1 LELFDLLALILLK
14 YFIMKKVLIH
24 LANGFEE
31 VEAITPVD
39 VLRRAGC
46 EVITVSVTGKKEV
59 TSTRGVT
66 ILADKLF
73 TEVDYEQA
81 DLIVFPGG
89 QPGSDN
95 LNRHEGLKKQ
105 IKTFHEKGKMIAAI
119 CAAPL
124 VLGSTGILKGKW
136 ATCYPGTE
144 PQLIGATCTGN
155 AVEVDGNIIT
165 GKGPGVALK
174 FSLTLVEKL
183 VSKAKADEVKR
194 AMIIE

>member
-1 LELFDLLALILLK
+1 
-14 YFIMKKVLIH
+14 MKKVLIH
-24 LANGFEE
+24 FANGFEE

-73 TEVDYEQA
+73 VEADYDQA
-81 DLIVFPGG
+81 HMILLPGG

-105 IKTFHEKGKMIAAI
+105 LLTFHQQGKLIAAI

-124 VLGSTGILKGKW
+124 VLGNLGILKGKR
-136 ATCYPGTE
+136 ATCYPGVE
-144 PQLIGATCTGN
+144 PQLTGATCTGN
-155 AVEVDGNIIT
+155 AVEIDGNVIT

-174 FSLTLVEKL
+174 FSLALVEKL
-183 VSKAKADEVKR
+183 VDKAKSDELRK
-194 AMIIE
+194 AMIVEQ